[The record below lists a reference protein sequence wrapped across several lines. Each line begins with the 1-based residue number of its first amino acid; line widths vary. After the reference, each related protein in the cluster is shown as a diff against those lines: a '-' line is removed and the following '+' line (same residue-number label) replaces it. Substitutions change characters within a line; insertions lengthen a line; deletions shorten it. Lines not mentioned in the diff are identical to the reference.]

1 MEQTFPLVILGGRDY
16 QSTVLP
22 EGGRDKHLL
31 AGFKAVEIKIG
42 GRPIILHLIER
53 MRACG
58 AFDPIYIAGPSKV
71 YETLD
76 TGARIIETDGTFGE
90 NLAAC
95 VEALAAQE
103 PGRQAMFT
111 TCDIVPDPED
121 LRQALDDL
129 RQHQPVDYWMP
140 QIRVPADLEKL
151 GESSWKPKYQ
161 ICPEGETE
169 PARVLPGHFIAVDPQ
184 TAYVELIVRFFDA
197 LYSTRNTPIAAR
209 YASVTRAVMAQL
221 LRDDLRDLLRFG
233 LPTNTFRVVYNCLVV
248 AKKLAAGRVSQTE
261 LEDRLRKIFIRK
273 SHQKKYPHRRS
284 RVAVL
289 DGGLSLAKDVDTEE
303 EAEEMSEMSERAG
316 SGSEIF

>member
-1 MEQTFPLVILGGRDY
+1 MVLEQTFPLVILGGRDHK
-16 QSTVLP
+16 STVLP
-22 EGGRDKHLL
+22 EDGRDKHLL
-31 AGFKAVEIKIG
+31 AGFKAVEIQIG

-53 MRACG
+53 LQACG
-58 AFDPIYIAGPSKV
+58 AFDPIYIAGPAEV
-71 YETLD
+71 YEPLE

-95 VEALAAQE
+95 VRALIAQE

-111 TCDIVPDPED
+111 TCDIVPDAED
-121 LRQALDDL
+121 LRRALADL
-129 RQHQPVDYWMP
+129 RRHQPIDYWMP

-161 ICPEGETE
+161 FRPEGESE

-184 TAYVELIVRFFDA
+184 IAYVELIVRFFDA

-221 LRDDLRDLLRFG
+221 VMDDLRDLLHLG

-248 AKKLAAGRVSQTE
+248 AKKLAAGTVSQTE

-273 SHQKKYPHRRS
+273 SHQKKHPRRRS

-289 DGGLSLAKDVDTEE
+289 EGLSLAKDVDTEE
-303 EAEEMSEMSERAG
+303 EAAEMSKLEG
-316 SGSEIF
+316 SPDSGRT